1 MHVIVACLLVLVAM
15 CIVLAVVYGF
25 LWRDDASLV
34 SAYEEF
40 CKKYGYSSKHY
51 EIGRASCRERV

>member
-1 MHVIVACLLVLVAM
+1 MHIIIACLLVLVAM

-40 CKKYGYSSKHY
+40 CRKYNNTT
-51 EIGRASCRERV
+51 RP

>member
-40 CKKYGYSSKHY
+40 CKKYGYSSKP
-51 EIGRASCRERV
+51 